1 MTSHQDRADVIDAAT
16 TMMWHIDTRNW
27 VDFPTVFADSVRLDY
42 TAIWGGD
49 PAHTTPAH
57 IQADWSRLLGAFDA
71 TQHLLGNH
79 LVEVDGDT
87 AVLTAVF
94 QATHLLANPF
104 GSPRWTLGGTYRI
117 GLERGE
123 TGWRINELVM
133 TPTWADGNK
142 EILTLASG
150 GVRPEAA

>member
-1 MTSHQDRADVIDAAT
+1 MTSAQDRADVIDAAT
-16 TMMWHIDTRNW
+16 TMMWRIDTRDW
-27 VDFPTVFADSVRLDY
+27 DAFPAVFADSVRLDY

-49 PAHTTPAH
+49 PAHVTPAQIH
-57 IQADWSRLLGAFDA
+57 ADWSRLLGAFDA
-71 TQHLLGNH
+71 TQHLLANH
-79 LVEVDGDT
+79 LVQIDGDT

-94 QATHLLANPF
+94 QAIHLLANPF

-117 GLERGE
+117 GLLR
-123 TGWRINELVM
+123 TADRWLINDIAM